1 MVAIGPSIASSA
13 GSSGREVAAG
23 VDMGGPRGWK
33 IAGHLNSRRPEVTI
47 PGEGCKMRP
56 GGRGGITALQ
66 QPETGARMVMMDT
79 RVDRPVS
86 AIDPFSHE
94 FLRDPYPH
102 HEALREAGPV
112 VWLEQYGIWTM
123 ARHQE
128 VRDSLTDWQTFCSSA
143 GVGLSDFRKEP
154 PWRPPSII
162 LEADPALHT
171 RTRAVLT
178 RILSPAA
185 IRILRDMFEREAE
198 LLVARLV
205 EQREFDGV
213 ADLAEAYPLKVFP
226 DAVGLSED
234 GRENLLPYG
243 SMVFNSFGPRND
255 LFERAMANAGPVRD
269 WIMSKCSRA
278 ALAPGGLGMQIF
290 AAVDSGELSEP
301 EAGMLVRSFLS
312 AGIDTT
318 VYGLGNALHCFASH
332 PEQWSILRGNPNLIR
347 GAFEEVL
354 RFEAPV
360 QTFFRTTTKA
370 VDVAGVRLGDG
381 EKVLLF
387 LAAANRDPRRWDRPD
402 IFDVRRRAT
411 GHMTFGTGIHGCVGQ
426 AVARLE
432 SEAIFGAMAK
442 RVASFELMGEPT
454 RRLNNTLRG
463 LDTLPLRI
471 VPA

>member
-1 MVAIGPSIASSA
+1 MSDQAT
-13 GSSGREVAAG
+13 
-23 VDMGGPRGWK
+23 
-33 IAGHLNSRRPEVTI
+33 VT
-47 PGEGCKMRP
+47 
-56 GGRGGITALQ
+56 
-66 QPETGARMVMMDT
+66 
-79 RVDRPVS
+79 RPVS
-86 AIDPFSHE
+86 TVDPFSHA
-94 FLRDPYPH
+94 FLHDPYPY
-102 HEALREAGPV
+102 HEELREAGPV

-123 ARHQE
+123 ARHEQ
-128 VRDSLTDWQTFCSSA
+128 VRDALTDWQTYCSSA

-162 LEADPALHT
+162 LEADPPLHT

-178 RILSPAA
+178 RMLAPAA
-185 IRILRDMFEREAE
+185 IQVLRETFKREAE
-198 LLVARLV
+198 ALIARLV
-205 EQREFDGV
+205 EKREFDGV

-226 DAVGLSED
+226 DAVGISEE

-243 SMVFNSFGPRND
+243 TMVFNSFGPRND
-255 LFERAMANAGPVRD
+255 LFNKAMANAGPVRD

-278 ALAPGGLGMQIF
+278 ALAPNRLGIQIF
-290 AAVDSGELSEP
+290 QAVDAGELSEE

-318 VYGLGNALHCFASH
+318 VYGLGNALYCLARY
-332 PEQWSILRGNPNLIR
+332 PEQWTILRNNPNLIR

-360 QTFFRTTTKA
+360 QTFFRTTA
-370 VDVAGVRLGDG
+370 RSVDVGDVRLGGG

-402 IFDVRRRAT
+402 TFDVSRRAA

-426 AVARLE
+426 AIARLE
-432 SEAIFGAMAK
+432 TEAILTALAS
-442 RVASFELMGEPT
+442 RVVSFELTGEPK

-463 LDTLPLRI
+463 FDTLPLR
-471 VPA
+471 VATV

>member
-1 MVAIGPSIASSA
+1 MRITTKADHRIATA
-13 GSSGREVAAG
+13 G
-23 VDMGGPRGWK
+23 
-33 IAGHLNSRRPEVTI
+33 N
-47 PGEGCKMRP
+47 
-56 GGRGGITALQ
+56 GRGVVSI
-66 QPETGARMVMMDT
+66 DT
-79 RVDRPVS
+79 TLSRPVS
-86 AIDPFSHE
+86 TVDPFSHE
-94 FLRDPYPH
+94 FLSDPYPH
-102 HEALREAGPV
+102 HESIREAGPV
-112 VWLEQYGIWTM
+112 VWLEQYGVWAM

-128 VRDSLTDWQTFCSSA
+128 VRDALTDWQTYCSSA
-143 GVGLSDFRKEP
+143 GVGFIDFRKEP

-162 LEADPALHT
+162 LEADPPLHT

-185 IRILRDMFEREAE
+185 INILRASFEHEAE

-205 EQREFDGV
+205 EQREFDGI

-226 DAVGLSED
+226 DAVGISED

-255 LFERAMANAGPVRD
+255 LFDQAMANAGPVRD

-290 AAVDSGELSEP
+290 QAVDTGELSES

-318 VYGLGNALHCFASH
+318 VYGLGNALLCLASY
-332 PEQWSILRGNPNLIR
+332 PEQWSILRENPKLIR

-370 VDVAGVRLGDG
+370 VDVSGVGIGDG

-387 LAAANRDPRRWDRPD
+387 LAAANPGPRRWDRPD
-402 IFDVRRRAT
+402 TFDVRRRAT

-432 SEAIFGAMAK
+432 SEAIFGALTK
-442 RVASFELMGEPT
+442 RVSSFELTGEPKP
-454 RRLNNTLRG
+454 RLNNTLRG

-471 VPA
+471 VPV

>member
-1 MVAIGPSIASSA
+1 MASDQ
-13 GSSGREVAAG
+13 AA
-23 VDMGGPRGWK
+23 
-33 IAGHLNSRRPEVTI
+33 LS
-47 PGEGCKMRP
+47 
-56 GGRGGITALQ
+56 
-66 QPETGARMVMMDT
+66 
-79 RVDRPVS
+79 RPVS
-86 AIDPFSHE
+86 TVDPFSQS

-112 VWLEQYGIWTM
+112 VWLEKYGIWTM

-128 VRDSLTDWQTFCSSA
+128 VRDALTDWQTYCSSA

-162 LEADPALHT
+162 LEADPPLHT

-185 IRILRDMFEREAE
+185 IRILRETFDHEAE
-198 LLVARLV
+198 LLIERLV
-205 EQREFDGV
+205 GKREFDGI

-255 LFERAMANAGPVRD
+255 LFEKATANAGPVRD

-278 ALAPGGLGMQIF
+278 ALAPDGLGIQIF
-290 AAVDSGELSEP
+290 KAVDSGELTEA

-312 AGIDTT
+312 AGVDTT
-318 VYGLGNALHCFASH
+318 VYGLGNALYCFARY
-332 PEQWSILRGNPNLIR
+332 PEQWKILRENPSSIR
-347 GAFEEVL
+347 PAFEEVL
-354 RFEAPV
+354 RFESPV
-360 QTFFRTTTKA
+360 QTFFRTTTKD
-370 VDVAGVRLGDG
+370 VDVGGVHLGEG

-387 LAAANRDPRRWDRPD
+387 LAAANRDPRRWERPD
-402 IFDVRRRAT
+402 EFDVRRRAT

-432 SEAIFGAMAK
+432 AEAVFGALAK
-442 RVASFELMGEPT
+442 RVASFEMTAEPK

-463 LDTLPLRI
+463 FDTLPVRV

>member
-1 MVAIGPSIASSA
+1 MASEQTTLS
-13 GSSGREVAAG
+13 
-23 VDMGGPRGWK
+23 
-33 IAGHLNSRRPEVTI
+33 
-47 PGEGCKMRP
+47 
-56 GGRGGITALQ
+56 
-66 QPETGARMVMMDT
+66 
-79 RVDRPVS
+79 RPVS
-86 AIDPFSHE
+86 SVDPFSHG
-94 FLRDPYPH
+94 FLHDPYPH
-102 HEALREAGPV
+102 HQALREAGPV

-123 ARHQE
+123 ARHEQ
-128 VRDSLTDWQTFCSSA
+128 VRDALTDHQTYCSSA

-162 LEADPALHT
+162 LEADPPLHT

-178 RILSPAA
+178 RILSPGA
-185 IRILRDMFEREAE
+185 IKVLRETFEREAE
-198 LLVARLV
+198 RLVARLV
-205 EQREFDGV
+205 ESREFDGI

-226 DAVGLSED
+226 DAVGISDD

-255 LFERAMANAGPVRD
+255 LFNAAMANAGPVRD

-290 AAVDSGELSEP
+290 NAVDSGELSED

-318 VYGLGNALHCFASH
+318 VYGLGNALYCLARY
-332 PEQWSILRGNPNLIR
+332 PEQWQALRENPALIR

-360 QTFFRTTTKA
+360 QSFFRTTTKA
-370 VDVAGVRLGDG
+370 VEVSGVRLGDG
-381 EKVLLF
+381 EKVLLLF
-387 LAAANRDPRRWDRPD
+387 AAANRDPRRWDRPD
-402 IFDVRRRAT
+402 DFDVKRRAT

-432 SEAIFGAMAK
+432 TEAILGALAK
-442 RVASFELMGEPT
+442 RVATIEMTAEPT

-463 LDTLPLRI
+463 FDTLPLRV
-471 VPA
+471 VPL

>member
-1 MVAIGPSIASSA
+1 MKKGTGDNPRRSLQKC
-13 GSSGREVAAG
+13 GQTAA
-23 VDMGGPRGWK
+23 
-33 IAGHLNSRRPEVTI
+33 
-47 PGEGCKMRP
+47 
-56 GGRGGITALQ
+56 GITASQQ
-66 QPETGARMVMMDT
+66 QPQPGASAMNVGT
-79 RVDRPVS
+79 TVDRPVS
-86 AIDPFSHE
+86 TIDPFSHE

-128 VRDSLTDWQTFCSSA
+128 VRDALTDWQTYCSSA

-162 LEADPALHT
+162 LEADPPLHT

-185 IRILRDMFEREAE
+185 IKILREVFDREAE
-198 LLVARLV
+198 VLVARLV
-205 EQREFDGV
+205 ERREFDGV
-213 ADLAEAYPLKVFP
+213 QDLAEAYPLKVFP
-226 DAVGLSED
+226 DAVGISED

-255 LFERAMANAGPVRD
+255 LFDRAMANAGPVRD

-278 ALAPGGLGMQIF
+278 ALASGGLGMQIF
-290 AAVDSGELSEP
+290 EAVDAGELAEN

-318 VYGLGNALHCFASH
+318 VYGLGNALHCFARF
-332 PEQWSILRGNPNLIR
+332 PDQWSILRANPNLIR

-360 QTFFRTTTKA
+360 QTFFRTTTR
-370 VDVAGVRLGDG
+370 DVEVGGVRLGDG

-387 LAAANRDPRRWDRPD
+387 LSAANRDPRRWENAEK
-402 IFDVRRRAT
+402 FDVRRRAT

-432 SEAIFGAMAK
+432 SEAIFAALAR
-442 RVASFELMGEPT
+442 RVAAFEMTGEPT
-454 RRLNNTLRG
+454 QRLNNTLRG
-463 LDTLPLRI
+463 LDTLPLRV

>member
-1 MVAIGPSIASSA
+1 VSNQATLS
-13 GSSGREVAAG
+13 
-23 VDMGGPRGWK
+23 
-33 IAGHLNSRRPEVTI
+33 
-47 PGEGCKMRP
+47 
-56 GGRGGITALQ
+56 
-66 QPETGARMVMMDT
+66 
-79 RVDRPVS
+79 RPVS
-86 AIDPFSHE
+86 KVDPFSHA
-94 FLRDPYPH
+94 FLHDPYPY

-123 ARHQE
+123 ARHEQ
-128 VRDSLTDWQTFCSSA
+128 VRDALTDFQTYCSSA

-162 LEADPALHT
+162 LEADPPLHT

-185 IRILRDMFEREAE
+185 IRVLRVTFDREAE
-198 LLVARLV
+198 RLIDRLV
-205 EQREFDGV
+205 EKREFDGV
-213 ADLAEAYPLKVFP
+213 AELAEAYPLKVFP
-226 DAVGLSED
+226 DAVGISEE

-243 SMVFNSFGPRND
+243 SMVFNSFGPRNE
-255 LFERAMANAGPVRD
+255 LFNQAMENAGPVRD

-290 AAVDSGELSEP
+290 DAADAGELSEA

-318 VYGLGNALHCFASH
+318 VYGLGNALYCLASH
-332 PEQWSILRGNPNLIR
+332 PEQWKILRENPNLIR

-354 RFEAPV
+354 RYEAPV
-360 QTFFRTTTKA
+360 QTFFRTTTRPI
-370 VDVAGVRLGDG
+370 DVGGVRLGEG

-387 LAAANRDPRRWDRPD
+387 LAAANRDPRRWERPD
-402 IFDVRRRAT
+402 TFDVRRRAA

-432 SEAIFGAMAK
+432 TEAILTALAS
-442 RVASFELMGEPT
+442 RVASLELAGEPK

-463 LDTLPLRI
+463 FDTLPLRL
-471 VPA
+471 VTA

>member
-1 MVAIGPSIASSA
+1 MPQP
-13 GSSGREVAAG
+13 AAL
-23 VDMGGPRGWK
+23 RK
-33 IAGHLNSRRPEVTI
+33 A
-47 PGEGCKMRP
+47 
-56 GGRGGITALQ
+56 
-66 QPETGARMVMMDT
+66 ETGDDMASEQT
-79 RVDRPVS
+79 TLSRPVS
-86 AIDPFSHE
+86 SVDPFSHG
-94 FLRDPYPH
+94 FLHDPYPH
-102 HEALREAGPV
+102 HQALREAGPV
-112 VWLEQYGIWTM
+112 VWLEQYQIWTM
-123 ARHQE
+123 ARHEQ
-128 VRDSLTDWQTFCSSA
+128 VRDALTDWQTYCSSA

-162 LEADPALHT
+162 LEADPPLHT

-185 IRILRDMFEREAE
+185 IKVLRETFEREAE

-205 EQREFDGV
+205 EQRAFDGV

-226 DAVGLSED
+226 DAVGISDE

-255 LFERAMANAGPVRD
+255 LFNAAMANAGPVRD

-278 ALAPGGLGMQIF
+278 ALKPGGLGMQIF
-290 AAVDSGELSEP
+290 DAVDSGELTED

-318 VYGLGNALHCFASH
+318 VYGLGNALYCLARY
-332 PEQWSILRGNPNLIR
+332 PEQWKTLRENPALIR

-360 QTFFRTTTKA
+360 QSFFRTTTKA
-370 VDVAGVRLGDG
+370 VEVSGVRLGDG
-381 EKVLLF
+381 EKVLLLF
-387 LAAANRDPRRWDRPD
+387 AAANRDPRRWDKPD
-402 IFDVRRRAT
+402 IFDVKRRAT

-432 SEAIFGAMAK
+432 TEAILGALVRHVGAL
-442 RVASFELMGEPT
+442 ELTAEPT

-463 LDTLPLRI
+463 FDTLPLRV
-471 VPA
+471 VPL

>member
-1 MVAIGPSIASSA
+1 MASEQNTLS
-13 GSSGREVAAG
+13 
-23 VDMGGPRGWK
+23 
-33 IAGHLNSRRPEVTI
+33 
-47 PGEGCKMRP
+47 
-56 GGRGGITALQ
+56 
-66 QPETGARMVMMDT
+66 
-79 RVDRPVS
+79 RPVS
-86 AIDPFSHE
+86 SVDPFSHD
-94 FLRDPYPH
+94 FLHDPYPH
-102 HEALREAGPV
+102 HQELREAGPV

-123 ARHQE
+123 ARHEQ
-128 VRDSLTDWQTFCSSA
+128 VRDALTDHQTYCSSA
-143 GVGLSDFRKEP
+143 GVGLSDFRKET

-162 LEADPALHT
+162 LEADPPLHT

-185 IRILRDMFEREAE
+185 IKVLRETFVREAE
-198 LLVARLV
+198 LLISRLV
-205 EQREFDGV
+205 ERCEFDGI

-226 DAVGLSED
+226 DATGISDE

-243 SMVFNSFGPRND
+243 SLVFNSFGPRND
-255 LFERAMANAGPVRD
+255 LFNAAMANAGPVRN

-290 AAVDSGELSEP
+290 DAVDSGELTED

-318 VYGLGNALHCFASH
+318 VYGLGNALYCLARY
-332 PEQWSILRGNPNLIR
+332 PEQWSALRENPALIR

-360 QTFFRTTTKA
+360 QSFFRTTTRPI
-370 VDVAGVRLGDG
+370 DVSGVLLGDG
-381 EKVLLF
+381 EKVMLLF
-387 LAAANRDPRRWDRPD
+387 AAANRDPRRWDKPD
-402 IFDVRRRAT
+402 TFDVKRRAT

-432 SEAIFGAMAK
+432 TEAVLGALLK
-442 RVASFELMGEPT
+442 RVVTIEMTAEPT

-463 LDTLPLRI
+463 FDTLPLRV
-471 VPA
+471 VPL

>member
-1 MVAIGPSIASSA
+1 MSDQATLS
-13 GSSGREVAAG
+13 
-23 VDMGGPRGWK
+23 
-33 IAGHLNSRRPEVTI
+33 
-47 PGEGCKMRP
+47 
-56 GGRGGITALQ
+56 
-66 QPETGARMVMMDT
+66 
-79 RVDRPVS
+79 RPVS
-86 AIDPFSHE
+86 TVDPFSHA

-102 HEALREAGPV
+102 HEVLRETGPV
-112 VWLEQYGIWTM
+112 VWLEQYGIWAM
-123 ARHQE
+123 ARHEQ
-128 VRDSLTDWQTFCSSA
+128 VRDALTDWRTYCSSA

-162 LEADPALHT
+162 LEADPPLHT

-185 IRILRDMFEREAE
+185 IKILRDTFEREAE
-198 LLVARLV
+198 LLIAQLV
-205 EQREFDGV
+205 ERREFDGV

-226 DAVGLSED
+226 DAVGISEE

-243 SMVFNSFGPRND
+243 TMVFNSFGPRND
-255 LFERAMANAGPVRD
+255 LFNQAMANAGPVRD

-290 AAVDSGELSEP
+290 AAVDAGELSED

-318 VYGLGNALHCFASH
+318 VYGLGNALYCLARY
-332 PEQWSILRGNPNLIR
+332 PEQWRALRENPNLIR

-360 QTFFRTTTKA
+360 QTFFRTTTRA
-370 VDVAGVRLGDG
+370 VDVAGVHLGDG

-402 IFDVRRRAT
+402 TFDVSRRAA

-432 SEAIFGAMAK
+432 TEVILTALAR
-442 RVASFELMGEPT
+442 RVASFELTAEPE

-463 LDTLPLRI
+463 FDTLPLRV
-471 VPA
+471 VPV

>member
-1 MVAIGPSIASSA
+1 MSNQTTLS
-13 GSSGREVAAG
+13 
-23 VDMGGPRGWK
+23 
-33 IAGHLNSRRPEVTI
+33 
-47 PGEGCKMRP
+47 
-56 GGRGGITALQ
+56 
-66 QPETGARMVMMDT
+66 
-79 RVDRPVS
+79 RPVS
-86 AIDPFSHE
+86 AIDPFSLG

-112 VWLEQYGIWTM
+112 VWLDHYGIWAM
-123 ARHQE
+123 ARHEQ
-128 VRDSLTDWQTFCSSA
+128 VRDTLTDWQTYCSSA

-162 LEADPALHT
+162 LEADPPLHT
-171 RTRAVLT
+171 RTRSVLT

-185 IRILRDMFEREAE
+185 INILRETFTREAE
-198 LLVARLV
+198 ILVDRLV

-213 ADLAEAYPLKVFP
+213 ADLAERYSIKVFP
-226 DAVGLSED
+226 DAVGISEE
-234 GRENLLPYG
+234 GRENLMPYG

-255 LFERAMANAGPVRD
+255 LFEQSTANTGPVRD
-269 WIMSKCSRA
+269 WIMSRCSRA
-278 ALAPGGLGMQIF
+278 ALAPNGLGMQIF
-290 AAVDSGELSEP
+290 QAVDAGELSED

-318 VYGLGNALHCFASH
+318 VYGLGNALYCLARYG
-332 PEQWSILRGNPNLIR
+332 EQWRALRENPTLIR

-360 QTFFRTTTKA
+360 QTFFRTTTRP
-370 VDVAGVRLGDG
+370 VEVGGVQLADG

-387 LAAANRDPRRWDRPD
+387 LAAANRDPRRWERPD
-402 IFDVRRRAT
+402 TFDVSRRAA

-432 SEAIFGAMAK
+432 TEAILTALAK
-442 RVASFELMGEPT
+442 RVVSLELTSEPK

-463 LDTLPLRI
+463 FDKMPLR
-471 VPA
+471 VAPV

>member
-1 MVAIGPSIASSA
+1 MSDQATLSRPAST
-13 GSSGREVAAG
+13 V
-23 VDMGGPRGWK
+23 
-33 IAGHLNSRRPEVTI
+33 
-47 PGEGCKMRP
+47 
-56 GGRGGITALQ
+56 
-66 QPETGARMVMMDT
+66 
-79 RVDRPVS
+79 
-86 AIDPFSHE
+86 DPFSHA

-102 HEALREAGPV
+102 HAAMREAGPV
-112 VWLEQYGIWTM
+112 VWLEQYGVWAM
-123 ARHQE
+123 ARHEQ
-128 VRDSLTDWQTFCSSA
+128 VRDALTDWQTYCSSA

-162 LEADPALHT
+162 LEADPPLHT

-185 IRILRDMFEREAE
+185 IKILRDTFEREAE
-198 LLVARLV
+198 ALIARLV

-226 DAVGLSED
+226 DAVGISEE

-255 LFERAMANAGPVRD
+255 LFNSAMANAGPVRD

-278 ALAPGGLGMQIF
+278 ALASGGFGMQIF
-290 AAVDSGELSEP
+290 QAVDAGELSEE

-318 VYGLGNALHCFASH
+318 VYGLGNALYCLARY
-332 PEQWSILRGNPNLIR
+332 PEQWTILRNNPNLIR

-360 QTFFRTTTKA
+360 QTFFRTTTRA

-387 LAAANRDPRRWDRPD
+387 LAAANRDPRRWDKPD
-402 IFDVRRRAT
+402 TFDVTRRAA

-432 SEAIFGAMAK
+432 SEAILTALAK
-442 RVASFELMGEPT
+442 RVGSFELTGEPV

-463 LDTLPLRI
+463 LDTLPLR
-471 VPA
+471 VVTV

>member
-1 MVAIGPSIASSA
+1 MSMEA
-13 GSSGREVAAG
+13 
-23 VDMGGPRGWK
+23 
-33 IAGHLNSRRPEVTI
+33 T
-47 PGEGCKMRP
+47 
-56 GGRGGITALQ
+56 
-66 QPETGARMVMMDT
+66 
-79 RVDRPVS
+79 VDRPVS
-86 AIDPFSHE
+86 TIDPFSHA
-94 FLRDPYPH
+94 FLSDPYPH
-102 HEALREAGPV
+102 HEAMREAGPV
-112 VWLEQYGIWTM
+112 VWLEHYGIWAM

-128 VRDSLTDWQTFCSSA
+128 VRDALTDWQTYCSGA

-162 LEADPALHT
+162 LEADPPLHT

-185 IRILRDMFEREAE
+185 INILRETFAREAE
-198 LLVARLV
+198 ALVDRLL

-226 DAVGLSED
+226 DAVGISEE

-255 LFERAMANAGPVRD
+255 LFDKAMANAGPVRD

-278 ALAPGGLGMQIF
+278 ALAPSGLGMRIF
-290 AAVDSGELSEP
+290 EAVDAGELSEA

-318 VYGLGNALHCFASH
+318 VYGLGNALYCFASN
-332 PEQWSILRGNPNLIR
+332 PEQWTILRESPNLIR
-347 GAFEEVL
+347 GSFEEVL

-370 VDVAGVRLGDG
+370 VDVGGVHIGDG

-387 LAAANRDPRRWDRPD
+387 LAAANRDPRRWDKPD
-402 IFDVRRRAT
+402 TFDVRRRAT

-432 SEAIFGAMAK
+432 SEAIFGALAR
-442 RVASFELMGEPT
+442 RVASFEMTGQPE

-463 LDTLPLRI
+463 LDTLPLRV
-471 VPA
+471 VPV

>member
-1 MVAIGPSIASSA
+1 MCSA
-13 GSSGREVAAG
+13 FK
-23 VDMGGPRGWK
+23 PQK
-33 IAGHLNSRRPEVTI
+33 
-47 PGEGCKMRP
+47 P
-56 GGRGGITALQ
+56 GGDNPRPTLQ
-66 QPETGARMVMMDT
+66 DKGNGQARHDDNTMRRRFVTNMDT
-79 RVDRPVS
+79 TVERPVS
-86 AIDPFSHE
+86 PIDPFSHA
-94 FLRDPYPH
+94 FLSDPYPH
-102 HEALREAGPV
+102 HEAMREAGPV
-112 VWLEQYGIWTM
+112 IWLEQYGIWAM

-128 VRDSLTDWQTFCSSA
+128 VRDALTDWQTYCSGA

-162 LEADPALHT
+162 LEADPPLHT

-185 IRILRDMFEREAE
+185 INVLRETFTREAE
-198 LLVARLV
+198 ALADRLV
-205 EQREFDGV
+205 QRREFDGI

-226 DAVGLSED
+226 DAVGISEQ
-234 GRENLLPYG
+234 GRDNLLPYG

-255 LFERAMANAGPVRD
+255 LFDKAMVNAGPVRE
-269 WIMSKCSRA
+269 WITSKCSRA
-278 ALAPGGLGMQIF
+278 ALAPGSLGRQIF
-290 AAVDSGELSEP
+290 DAVDAGELSEE

-312 AGIDTT
+312 AGVDTT
-318 VYGLGNALHCFASH
+318 VYGLGNALYCFATH
-332 PEQWSILRGNPNLIR
+332 PEQWTILRENPNLMR

-370 VDVAGVRLGDG
+370 IEVSGAHIGDG

-387 LAAANRDPRRWDRPD
+387 LAAANRDPRRWDRPNS
-402 IFDVRRRAT
+402 FDVRRRAA

-432 SEAIFGAMAK
+432 SEALFGALAK
-442 RVASFELMGEPT
+442 RVSAFEMTGKPE

-463 LDTLPLRI
+463 LDRLPLRV

>member
-1 MVAIGPSIASSA
+1 VG
-13 GSSGREVAAG
+13 VQAA
-23 VDMGGPRGWK
+23 
-33 IAGHLNSRRPEVTI
+33 LS
-47 PGEGCKMRP
+47 
-56 GGRGGITALQ
+56 
-66 QPETGARMVMMDT
+66 
-79 RVDRPVS
+79 RPVS
-86 AIDPFSHE
+86 TADPFSDS
-94 FLRDPYPH
+94 FLSDPYPH

-112 VWLEQYGIWTM
+112 VWLEKYGIWAM
-123 ARHQE
+123 ARHEQ
-128 VRDSLTDWQTFCSSA
+128 VRDALTDWQTYCSSA

-162 LEADPALHT
+162 LEADPPLHT

-185 IRILRDMFEREAE
+185 IKVLRETFEREAE
-198 LLVARLV
+198 TLIARLV
-205 EQREFDGV
+205 EHREFDGV

-226 DAVGLSED
+226 DAVGISEQ

-255 LFERAMANAGPVRD
+255 LFEQAMANAGPVRD

-278 ALAPGGLGMQIF
+278 ALAPEGLGMHIF
-290 AAVDSGELSEP
+290 RAVDAGELSED

-318 VYGLGNALHCFASH
+318 VYGLGNAIYCLARY
-332 PEQWSILRGNPNLIR
+332 PEQWQVLRKNPNLIR
-347 GAFEEVL
+347 NAFEEVL
-354 RFEAPV
+354 RFEAPL
-360 QTFFRTTTKA
+360 QTFFRTTTRP
-370 VDVAGVRLGDG
+370 VEVGDVQLSDG

-387 LAAANRDPRRWDRPD
+387 FAAANRDPRRWERPD
-402 IFDVRRRAT
+402 TFDVSRRAA

-432 SEAIFGAMAK
+432 TEAILGALAK
-442 RVASFELMGEPT
+442 RVEMFELTAEPT

-463 LDTLPLRI
+463 FDTLPLRI
-471 VPA
+471 KTA